1 MASGVSIS
9 GKRNY
14 TSAFNSAGNHLI
26 SGRPYAMTFKAV
38 EGETLATFNARIAPD
53 GGDANVTVIS
63 PAGTNIDFVA
73 GTSDGVDPNG
83 INDVDVIGQ
92 LFKVTFP
99 STMSSVQISVQET
112 AGTNIATCQ
121 ARVLFVQP
129 GLDGAS
135 SSKSNPEG
143 RGAYVQLGDTPTAP
157 EGAVGFSTAMN
168 QIYILVTNTGV
179 ATAAPNAEEITFLVT
194 GHMPLSES
202 DMTPAYDDLSTFIF
216 SDTTGVG

>member
-1 MASGVSIS
+1 MASGVSAS

-14 TSAFNSAGNHLI
+14 TAAFNSAGSHLI

-38 EGETLATFNARIAPD
+38 EGETLATFNARIAPA
-53 GGDANVTVIS
+53 GGDANVTVVS
-63 PAGTNIDFVA
+63 PAAADIDFVA
-73 GTSDGVDPNG
+73 GTSGNA
-83 INDVDVIGQ
+83 INTVAVVGQ

-135 SSKSNPEG
+135 SSKSDPVG

-194 GHMPLSES
+194 GHMPLTEA
-202 DMTPAYDDLSTFIF
+202 DMTPAYDNLSTFVF
-216 SDTTGVG
+216 SDTSGVG